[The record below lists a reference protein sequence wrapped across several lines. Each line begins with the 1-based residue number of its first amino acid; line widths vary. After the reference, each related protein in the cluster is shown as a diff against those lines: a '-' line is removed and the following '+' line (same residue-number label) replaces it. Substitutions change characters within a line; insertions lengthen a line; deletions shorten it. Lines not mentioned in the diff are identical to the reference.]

1 MQKVIVKDGNLDD
14 AMKKFTRITAET
26 RRIAMSHQY
35 YLRPGLK
42 KMLKSKMAK
51 RRKYK

>member
-1 MQKVIVKDGNLDD
+1 MQKVVVKDGNLDD
-14 AMKKFTRITAET
+14 AMKKFARITAET

-42 KMLKSKMAK
+42 RMLKSKLA
-51 RRKYK
+51 RRKKYK

>member
-14 AMKKFTRITAET
+14 AIKKFTRITAET
-26 RRIAMSHQY
+26 RRIALAHQY

-42 KMLKSKMAK
+42 RMLKSKMA
-51 RRKYK
+51 RRKKYK